1 LYKGQP
7 TTHRRDGRGEMPNGN
22 GTTALGP
29 YWTVVRCGEVHRALL
44 LGAICGFYLER
55 EGAGWIRRET
65 ATVVVVN
72 Y

>member
-1 LYKGQP
+1 
-7 TTHRRDGRGEMPNGN
+7 MPNGN